1 MVKDRR
7 YCKSCGQVLPGDIPA
22 EIELKLTLIERTI
35 FKALHK
41 AGQHGLPRERLYQ
54 LVYGTW
60 IRSDDCL
67 KVHIH
72 NIRKK
77 LRGTK
82 FKIDSRGWGRMEGS
96 MASYRLVKE

>member
-1 MVKDRR
+1 MNDRR
-7 YCKSCGQVLPGDIPA
+7 YCKHCGQQLPDDVPEELA
-22 EIELKLTLIERTI
+22 EKLTSIQRTI
-35 FKALHK
+35 FKALYK
-41 AGQHGLPRERLYQ
+41 AGRHGLPRERLYQ

-72 NIRKK
+72 NIRKQLK
-77 LRGTK
+77 GTGYR
-82 FKIDSRGWGRMEGS
+82 IDSRGWGRMEGS

>member
-1 MVKDRR
+1 M
-7 YCKSCGQVLPGDIPA
+7 LPDDIPP
-22 EIELKLTLIERTI
+22 ELSDKLTLMQRTI
-35 FKALHK
+35 FRALHR
-41 AGQHGLPRERLYQ
+41 AGRHGLSRERLYQ

-72 NIRKK
+72 NIRKQLK
-77 LRGTK
+77 GTGYR
-82 FKIDSRGWGRMEGS
+82 IDSRGRGRMEGS